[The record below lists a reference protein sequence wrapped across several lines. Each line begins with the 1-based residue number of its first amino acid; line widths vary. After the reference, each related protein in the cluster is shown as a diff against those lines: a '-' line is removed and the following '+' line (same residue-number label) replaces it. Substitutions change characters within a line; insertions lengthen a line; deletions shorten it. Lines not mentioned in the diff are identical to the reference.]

1 MNQTILKILRAISHT
16 AFWAVLG
23 MILLA
28 IFVKPWTIMLIKWSG
43 VLFIIATVFSVLY
56 EFINHRLEMKQI
68 NARMS
73 GFTYLP
79 AGFYQMTDKLTNT
92 ALGTLSQENVDF
104 LRKKFL
110 EQDMSDNDFY
120 FLEETLEAFLEEEK
134 PGQELTAFLNN
145 AIKDRSEI
153 ELHWEPSK

>member
-1 MNQTILKILRAISHT
+1 
-16 AFWAVLG
+16 
-23 MILLA
+23 
-28 IFVKPWTIMLIKWSG
+28 
-43 VLFIIATVFSVLY
+43 
-56 EFINHRLEMKQI
+56 MKQI

-73 GFTYLP
+73 GFTCLP

-153 ELHWEPSK
+153 ELHWDKGK